1 MAELIQALTA
11 GELAMQVNLSSSSMF
26 ALSRLLGE
34 RLQSATQSQ
43 DPGATEARSSLQ
55 QAFLAMNEVL
65 EQGAE
70 EQKARAR
77 KKLEDAKAQLE
88 FLQRWGFDPSV
99 VMRQAASLGQTV
111 NSTANEFMDALGGPA
126 NGAAVLTTVTTG
138 ETQAQQ
144 DADSSEAGLNIA
156 ARAYQETMDDDQG
169 KISSQDQKTLEE
181 FKAIAQELKRLL
193 EEAKR
198 KLQTQSA
205 ADKASVAEGQ
215 TAIDGLGKT
224 IAGIEQTLST
234 SVVVAPQI
242 SLTL

>member
-1 MAELIQALTA
+1 
-11 GELAMQVNLSSSSMF
+11 MQVNLSSSSMF

-43 DPGATEARSSLQ
+43 DPSAADATSSLK

-65 EQGAE
+65 EEGAE

-77 KKLEDAKAQLE
+77 QKLEDAKAQLE
-88 FLQRWGFDPSV
+88 FLRRWHFDPAV
-99 VMRQAASLGQTV
+99 VTQQAAALGQTV
-111 NSTANEFMDALGGPA
+111 NAAAREFMDALGIDATGDA
-126 NGAAVLTTVTTG
+126 TTVATADNSD
-138 ETQAQQ
+138 TQTQQ
-144 DADSSEAGLNIA
+144 DTDEPEAGSNIA

-198 KLQTQSA
+198 KLSEQSS
-205 ADKASVAEGQ
+205 ADKGSVAESQ

-224 IAGIEQTLST
+224 IASLEQTLSA

>member
-1 MAELIQALTA
+1 
-11 GELAMQVNLSSSSMF
+11 MQVNLSSSSMF

-34 RLQSATQSQ
+34 RLQSTAESQ

-65 EQGAE
+65 EEGAE

-77 KKLEDAKAQLE
+77 QKLEDAKAQLE

-111 NSTANEFMDALGGPA
+111 NSAANEFMDALGGPA
-126 NGAAVLTTVTTG
+126 NGAAILATATTG

-156 ARAYQETMDDDQG
+156 ERAYQETMDDDQG
-169 KISSQDQKTLEE
+169 KISSQDQATLEE
-181 FKAIAQELKRLL
+181 FKAIAEQLKRLL

-198 KLQTQSA
+198 KLQTQSS
-205 ADKASVAEGQ
+205 ADKQSMTDGQ
-215 TAIDGLGKT
+215 AAIDSLGKT
-224 IAGIEQTLST
+224 IAGLDKMIST
-234 SVVVAPQI
+234 SVVIAPSI

>member
-11 GELAMQVNLSSSSMF
+11 GELTMQVNLSSSSMF

-34 RLQSATQSQ
+34 RLQSTSESQ

-65 EQGAE
+65 EEGAE

-77 KKLEDAKAQLE
+77 QKLEDAKAQLE

-111 NSTANEFMDALGGPA
+111 NSAANEFMDALGGPA
-126 NGAAVLTTVTTG
+126 NGAAVLTTG

-156 ARAYQETMDDDQG
+156 ERAYQETMDDDQG
-169 KISSQDQKTLEE
+169 KISSQDQATLEE
-181 FKAIAQELKRLL
+181 FKAIAEQLKRLL

-198 KLQTQSA
+198 KLQTQSS
-205 ADKASVAEGQ
+205 ADKQSMTEGQ
-215 TAIDGLGKT
+215 AAIDSLGKT
-224 IAGIEQTLST
+224 IAGLDKMIST
-234 SVVVAPQI
+234 SVVIAPSI